1 MEIEKIRNLSDAEL
15 AVEGNK
21 TSEQLFRLRFQLNL
35 GQTDVVK
42 KMRILRKD
50 VARIKTVV
58 RERELG
64 LHGAQHKL
72 YSVAGPAEPAAE
84 AETEASP
91 KKAAAKKTAAKTTA
105 TAKAAAPKKTPAK
118 KTAKNTNTKAAKN
131 TKTKKEA
138 R

>member
-1 MEIEKIRNLSDAEL
+1 MEIEKIRNLSDTEL

-42 KMRILRKD
+42 KIRILRKD
-50 VARIKTVV
+50 VARIQTVV

-64 LHGAQHKL
+64 LHGAQHLLK
-72 YSVAGPAEPAAE
+72 SVAGPAESAAE
-84 AETEASP
+84 VEKGATPKKAVAKRAVKAAAP
-91 KKAAAKKTAAKTTA
+91 KKAAAKKAVKTSG
-105 TAKAAAPKKTPAK
+105 
-118 KTAKNTNTKAAKN
+118 

>member
-21 TSEQLFRLRFQLNL
+21 TAEQLFRLRFQLNL

-42 KMRILRKD
+42 KIRILRKD
-50 VARIKTVV
+50 VARIQTVA

-64 LHGAQHKL
+64 LHGAQHLLK
-72 YSVAGPAEPAAE
+72 SVAGPAEPAAR
-84 AETEASP
+84 AE
-91 KKAAAKKTAAKTTA
+91 KAVTKKTAGKKAV
-105 TAKAAAPKKTPAK
+105 KAAAPKKTAAK
-118 KTAKNTNTKAAKN
+118 KAAK
-131 TKTKKEA
+131 TSKTEKEA